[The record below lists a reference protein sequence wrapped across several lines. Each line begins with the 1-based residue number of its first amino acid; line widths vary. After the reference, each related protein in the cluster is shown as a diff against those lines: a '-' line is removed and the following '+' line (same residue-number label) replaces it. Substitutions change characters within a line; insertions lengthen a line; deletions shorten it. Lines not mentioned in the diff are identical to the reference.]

1 MIGTAWG
8 VSLALWPPWI
18 FAWPYIEGKRT
29 VPDTACYIQFIE
41 TNHYITFGWFLSY
54 IFQSAFLIFCLR
66 QTGTAIAAFYVP
78 VTVMIILY
86 WGIWRETEKRKKDLP
101 NLQAAGKK
109 ECSKRSNSSDEAMDL
124 EDWKRTRSESSTG
137 PDEVDSA
144 SFISVS
150 YRTVTNFL
158 DLFFWKI
165 GISDFLP
172 KSQFWNYKF
181 LKSARGMGGG
191 GEGHCQR
198 FYLL

>member
-1 MIGTAWG
+1 MCLVIRYFSVTRPLTYRVRRTTNKAAIMIGTAWG

-41 TNHYITFGWFLSY
+41 TNHYITFGSSHQLAFHKDFNLF
-54 IFQSAFLIFCLR
+54 IFIC
-66 QTGTAIAAFYVP
+66 TGTAIAAFYVP

-150 YRTVTNFL
+150 YRTVGNF
-158 DLFFWKI
+158 
-165 GISDFLP
+165 
-172 KSQFWNYKF
+172 Y
-181 LKSARGMGGG
+181 RG
-191 GEGHCQR
+191 
-198 FYLL
+198 